1 MDEEKKKLNEENEI
15 LDFSVLFDYLPDIS
29 FYQLVIVI
37 LLAWSDVLAG
47 SIQFAQIIFQASPD
61 NFTCVDYQGVDSG
74 PLPVNDCSVECN
86 QYNYTFCL
94 FDETIDSQFD
104 LICEN
109 KSKSSII
116 SSLSILGLGFGAVGM
131 GAIADKVGRRNALII
146 ASVGCTIASLLTAFA
161 SYNLWL
167 YTSEFFLLNIL
178 HRSWKYAGYLRYLN
192 F

>member
-1 MDEEKKKLNEENEI
+1 MDEEKKKLNDEDEI
-15 LDFSVLFDYLPDIS
+15 LDFSVLYDYLPDVS

-37 LLAWSDVLAG
+37 LLAWSDILGG
-47 SIQFAQIIFQASPD
+47 SIQFAQIIFQASPE
-61 NFTCVDYQGVDSG
+61 NFTCVVNESIHSG
-74 PLPVNDCSVECN
+74 PLPVNDCSVECDH
-86 QYNYTFCL
+86 YNYSFCL

-146 ASVGCTIASLLTAFA
+146 ASIGCTIASLLTALA
-161 SYNLWL
+161 SFNLWL
-167 YTSEFFLLNIL
+167 YTSESIL
-178 HRSWKYAGYLRYLN
+178 RCV